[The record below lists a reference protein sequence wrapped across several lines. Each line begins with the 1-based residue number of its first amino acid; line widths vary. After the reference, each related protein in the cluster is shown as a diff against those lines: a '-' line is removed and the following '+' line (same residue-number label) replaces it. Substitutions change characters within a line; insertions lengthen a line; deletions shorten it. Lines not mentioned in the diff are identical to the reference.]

1 MVMSY
6 EIKSHPILGD
16 KKDVEKVEIT
26 FDGQKLEVEKG
37 QMIAAALY
45 AQGIRINRYTIKNNK
60 PRGIFCGIGQC
71 TDCAMI
77 VNGNPNTRTCITPV
91 EEGMVIETQYGS
103 GKRRDDNE

>member
-1 MVMSY
+1 MSGR
-6 EIKSHPILGD
+6 INNHPILG
-16 KKDVEKVEIT
+16 EKQKEQEIT
-26 FDGQKLEVEKG
+26 IFYNGEKLKAEKG

-77 VNGNPNTRTCITPV
+77 VNGRPNTRTCITPV
-91 EEGMVIETQYGS
+91 EAGMVIETQHGL
-103 GKRRDDNE
+103 GKRGDKNG

>member
-1 MVMSY
+1 MSGR
-6 EIKSHPILGD
+6 INDHPILGKRQ
-16 KKDVEKVEIT
+16 KKQEIT
-26 FDGQKLEVEKG
+26 IIYNDKKLEVEKG

-45 AQGIRINRYTIKNNK
+45 AQGIRINRYTIKENK

>member
-1 MVMSY
+1 MSY

-16 KKDVEKVEIT
+16 KHEAEKIEIT
-26 FDGQKLEVEKG
+26 FNGQKLQVEKG

-45 AQGIRINRYTIKNNK
+45 AQGIRINRYTIKYQE

-77 VNGNPNTRTCITPV
+77 VNGRPNTRTCITPV
-91 EEGMVIETQYGS
+91 AAGMTIETQYGS
-103 GKRRDDNE
+103 GKRGDNHG

>member
-1 MVMSY
+1 MGYV
-6 EIKSHPILGD
+6 IKNHPILGD
-16 KKDVEKVEIT
+16 KKDDIDKVEIT

-45 AQGIRINRYTIKNNK
+45 ARGIRINRYTIRYNK

-77 VNGNPNTRTCITPV
+77 VNGRPNTRTCITPV
-91 EEGMVIETQYGS
+91 EEGMVIETQHGS
-103 GKRRDDNE
+103 GKRGDNNE